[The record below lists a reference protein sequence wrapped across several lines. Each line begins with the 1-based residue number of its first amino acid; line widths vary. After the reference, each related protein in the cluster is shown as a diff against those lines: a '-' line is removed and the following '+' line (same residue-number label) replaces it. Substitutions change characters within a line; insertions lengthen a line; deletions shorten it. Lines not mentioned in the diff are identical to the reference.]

1 MKPLK
6 VKDKALVKYSREH
19 WDILKKKRSKATK
32 LLQVFKRRGLV
43 GYVNGSVA
51 RGDVHRD
58 SDIDIVFLHPVPT
71 FMVEDAIYTEKF
83 HVSHKEIVQATPSS
97 TPKAYIYLDE
107 ETCIHIPLGH
117 FTPREEEFYRFGGIV
132 SLKELLNDVRVPG
145 VNKKL
150 LVIIPVR
157 EGHVEFS
164 VIGVESYV
172 ADILGISVDTIYERV
187 KMLLRRDEKGRTGVY
202 IKKILPA
209 DANIEEEARK
219 LARSS
224 PSFRKRIRELLS

>member
-6 VKDKALVKYSREH
+6 VKDKALVKYSQEH
-19 WDILKKKRSKATK
+19 WDILKKKRIKATK
-32 LLQVFKRRGLV
+32 LLQAFRRRGLV

-71 FMVEDAIYTEKF
+71 FMVEDAIYAEKF

-150 LVIIPVR
+150 LAIIPVE

-187 KMLLRRDEKGRTGVY
+187 KMLLRRDEKGRTGVF

-219 LARSS
+219 LARSC

>member
-6 VKDKALVKYSREH
+6 IKDRAVVKYNQEH
-19 WDILKKKRSKATK
+19 WNILKKKRSKAIK
-32 LLQVFKRRGLV
+32 LLWTFRQRGLV
-43 GYVNGSVA
+43 SYVNGSVA

-71 FMVEDAIYTEKF
+71 FMVEDAIYAEKF
-83 HVSHKEIVQATPSS
+83 HISHKEIVQATPSS

-117 FTPREEEFYRFGGIV
+117 FTPREEEFYRFGGLV

-145 VNKKL
+145 VNKRL
-150 LVIIPVR
+150 LVVIPVR

-172 ADILGISVDTIYERV
+172 ANILEISVDAIYERV
-187 KMLLRRDEKGRTGVY
+187 KMLLRRDEKGRTGVF

-219 LARSS
+219 LAQSS
-224 PSFRKRIRELLS
+224 PSFRKRVRELLS

>member
-1 MKPLK
+1 MKPLM

-19 WDILKKKRSKATK
+19 WNLLKTKRSKATK
-32 LLQVFKRRGLV
+32 LLQAFRRRGLV

-71 FMVEDAIYTEKF
+71 FMVEDAIYAEKF

-107 ETCIHIPLGH
+107 EACIHIPLGH

-150 LVIIPVR
+150 LAIIPVE

-187 KMLLRRDEKGRTGVY
+187 KMLLRRDEKGRTGVF

-219 LARSS
+219 LARSC

>member
-1 MKPLK
+1 LKPLK

-19 WDILKKKRSKATK
+19 WDILKKKRIKATK
-32 LLQVFKRRGLV
+32 LLQAFRRRGLV

-71 FMVEDAIYTEKF
+71 FMVEDAIYAEKF

-150 LVIIPVR
+150 LAIIPVE

-187 KMLLRRDEKGRTGVY
+187 KMLLRRDEKGRTGVF

-219 LARSS
+219 LARSC

>member
-1 MKPLK
+1 LKPLK

-19 WDILKKKRSKATK
+19 WDILKKKRIKAIK
-32 LLQVFKRRGLV
+32 LLQAFRRRGLV

-71 FMVEDAIYTEKF
+71 FMVEDAIYAEEF

-150 LVIIPVR
+150 LAIIPVE

-187 KMLLRRDEKGRTGVY
+187 KMLLRRDEKGRTGVF

-219 LARSS
+219 LARSC

>member
-19 WDILKKKRSKATK
+19 WDILKKKRIKAIK
-32 LLQVFKRRGLV
+32 LLQAFRRRGLV

-71 FMVEDAIYTEKF
+71 FMVEDAIYAEEF

-150 LVIIPVR
+150 LAIIPVE

-187 KMLLRRDEKGRTGVY
+187 KMLLRRDEKGRTGVF

-219 LARSS
+219 LARSC

>member
-19 WDILKKKRSKATK
+19 WDILKKKRIKATK
-32 LLQVFKRRGLV
+32 LLQAFRRRGLV

-51 RGDVHRD
+51 RGDVHYD

-71 FMVEDAIYTEKF
+71 FMVEDAIYAEKF

-150 LVIIPVR
+150 LAIIPVE

-187 KMLLRRDEKGRTGVY
+187 KMLLRRDEKGRTGVF

-219 LARSS
+219 LARSC

>member
-6 VKDKALVKYSREH
+6 IKDKAIVKYSQEH
-19 WDILKKKRSKATK
+19 WNLLKKKRSKATK

-71 FMVEDAIYTEKF
+71 FMVEDAIYAEKF

-107 ETCIHIPLGH
+107 ETCIHIPLGY

-132 SLKELLNDVRVPG
+132 SLKELLNDIRVPG

-150 LVIIPVR
+150 LVIIPVK

-164 VIGVESYV
+164 VIGVENYV
-172 ADILGISVDTIYERV
+172 ADILEISVDTIYERV
-187 KMLLRRDEKGRTGVY
+187 KMLLRRDEKGRTGVF

-219 LARSS
+219 LARSC